1 MFLNT
6 QRNNPC
12 QSTIIYRD
20 IHCEEKK
27 IAYGDTLS
35 FRTESFFLIVYLLFM
50 STALVVGILLLLVL
64 IGFVLYIGFYNRNM
78 PFCVNLFGFFSWA
91 LLNTVLTE

>member
-1 MFLNT
+1 
-6 QRNNPC
+6 
-12 QSTIIYRD
+12 
-20 IHCEEKK
+20 
-27 IAYGDTLS
+27 
-35 FRTESFFLIVYLLFM
+35 M
-50 STALVVGILLLLVL
+50 STVLVVGILLLLVL